1 MPAKEALTLARRDHR
16 EAQRIETR
24 ERLLEVSVAEFQR
37 NGFGNTDIASIAE
50 RAGVSRGTF
59 YFHFPTKDEVLA
71 ELRMREELRIVQEVA
86 PRLEKAP
93 SLAEVL
99 RAVVAGVLATEAQ
112 LGTELVREICAVQFR
127 PGTVRTDTPDQ
138 HPLAQFVLD
147 VFARPPGS
155 APPVKPQQR
164 ADQAVLFLIGLFGL
178 LATQRGPS
186 KERDHLIDALVTLT
200 VKGVVTP

>member
-1 MPAKEALTLARRDHR
+1 M
-16 EAQRIETR
+16 
-24 ERLLEVSVAEFQR
+24 AEFQR
-37 NGFGNTDIASIAE
+37 NGFHHTDIASIAE

-59 YFHFPTKDEVLA
+59 YFHFPTKEDVLA
-71 ELRMREELRIVQEVA
+71 ELRMREELRIVQEIA
-86 PRLEKAP
+86 PRLEKAR

-99 RAVVAGVLATEAQ
+99 RAVVAGVVATEAQ

-127 PGTVRTDTPDQ
+127 PGVIRTDSPGQ
-138 HPLAQFVLD
+138 HPLAQFVVD

-155 APPVKPQQR
+155 APLVKTQRR
-164 ADQAVLFLIGLFGL
+164 ADHAVIFLVGLFGL

-186 KERDHLIDALVTLT
+186 KERDHLIDALVNIT